1 MDLAGAM
8 MRRQQCESDLRQ
20 AADRIALARQGQ
32 LQGNSVSAADLVA
45 RQAYLE
51 RVERAHRSTLEELRR
66 HEATVADRRD
76 ALQQAAQDRQALER
90 LKAKGLA
97 EHQRQAARVEGLVL
111 DEIAIN
117 GYRRRAA

>member
-8 MRRQQCESDLRQ
+8 MRRQHCESELHQ

-32 LQGNSVSAADLVA
+32 LQGDSISAADLVA

-117 GYRRRAA
+117 GYRRRTG